1 MNKADE
7 LKKKVDRAIKLI
19 QSAAPRGGNRGFL

>member
-1 MNKADE
+1 MTDE

-19 QSAAPRGGNRGFL
+19 QSAAPRGGGNRGFL

>member
-1 MNKADE
+1 MTEE